1 MMILIIIIIIII
13 LMILMIRS
21 ELKLKEGT
29 VTNLQDQLSNA
40 GQTPGRRQSAVGLH
54 KAASE
59 VIKLICD
66 WLTPC

>member
-1 MMILIIIIIIII
+1 MILIIF
-13 LMILMIRS
+13 IRS
-21 ELKLKEGT
+21 ELKLKEST

-40 GQTPGRRQSAVGLH
+40 GQTPGRRQSAVSLH

-59 VIKLICD
+59 VKLICD